1 MQPTLGTYLDMCN
14 RDNIDIQVDIFPDR
28 GGNARLKMYTDWL
41 KERNIK
47 YTLIKYPNW
56 ASHPSAINLR
66 IEDALAFKL
75 TFGIK

>member
-1 MQPTLGTYLDMCN
+1 MQPTLGTYLDMWN